1 MEIKVLGPGCPN
13 CQRLEKNTRAALAGL
28 GIQATVSKV
37 TNMQEIMSYDV
48 FATPGL
54 VINGK
59 AVVSGRVPNP
69 AEITTLITTA
79 LVEGEA

>member
-1 MEIKVLGPGCPN
+1 MDIKVLGPGCPN
-13 CQRLEKNTRAALAGL
+13 CQRLENTRAALAGL

-37 TNMQEIMSYDV
+37 SDMQEILSYDV

-59 AVVSGRVPNP
+59 AVVSGRVPDK
-69 AEITTLITTA
+69 AEITTMITTA
-79 LVEGEA
+79 LAEGEG

>member
-13 CQRLEKNTRAALAGL
+13 CQRLEKYTRAALAGL
-28 GIQATVSKV
+28 GIQATVSKI

-59 AVVSGRVPNP
+59 TVVSGRVPSQ